1 MEGTCNGKYGFIL
14 AVLQVVDTGKGLIR
28 EGSGSAVFDLRYK
41 CICFK
46 PYKGQVMDVIVTSV
60 NKVRACGGPIIWRQH
75 VAAGLAAGAAVS
87 CGGPEASTCHLNT
100 ACPCLHVCRWVSS
113 RRRGPCRCL
122 SATT

>member
-1 MEGTCNGKYGFIL
+1 M
-14 AVLQVVDTGKGLIR
+14 LQVVDTGKGLIR

-60 NKVRACGGPIIWRQH
+60 NKVRACEGTTMWQH
-75 VAAGLAAGAAVS
+75 AAGRKGVWQSA
-87 CGGPEASTCHLNT
+87 PEASKFASHLT
-100 ACPCLHVCRWVSS
+100 TSCPCLHVCRWVSS
-113 RRRGPCRCL
+113 QRQGPCRCL